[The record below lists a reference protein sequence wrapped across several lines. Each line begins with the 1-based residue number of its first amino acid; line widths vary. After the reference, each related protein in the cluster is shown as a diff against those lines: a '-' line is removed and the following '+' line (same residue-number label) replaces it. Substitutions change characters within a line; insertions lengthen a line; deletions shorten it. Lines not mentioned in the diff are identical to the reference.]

1 MKFLSLKIQARNSL
15 AIQCLGFCASTEKH
29 RLDLWWE
36 NLVSHTAE
44 QKRKKERKPQFSPH
58 AFPEEPWK
66 SRVAWAFLNL
76 PERLYWSY
84 KELSNSLP
92 KGAVRTELWQKLS
105 VGSWGLWGAA
115 WPNLGRSEMNFWRRG
130 EVYWVLKDYRVHQN
144 WSISANIPR
153 EQTQKPKAVQKGHV
167 LIEE

>member
-1 MKFLSLKIQARNSL
+1 MLRILCFHWETQVGSLVREFSVTHSRA
-15 AIQCLGFCASTEKH
+15 
-29 RLDLWWE
+29 
-36 NLVSHTAE
+36 
-44 QKRKKERKPQFSPH
+44 KKEERKPQFSPH

-105 VGSWGLWGAA
+105 VGSWGLWGVA

-130 EVYWVLKDYRVHQN
+130 EVCWVLKDYSVHQN
-144 WSISANIPR
+144 WSISANIPPWANSEAKSWPER
-153 EQTQKPKAVQKGHV
+153 ACSDRG
-167 LIEE
+167 IAN